1 MNKKKYQKPK
11 VDVYPMKRPSL
22 LDGTTCNP
30 NCNCDGAVE
39 PGM

>member
-22 LDGTTCNP
+22 FQGTTCP
-30 NCNCDGAVE
+30 AAADE
-39 PGM
+39 PGA